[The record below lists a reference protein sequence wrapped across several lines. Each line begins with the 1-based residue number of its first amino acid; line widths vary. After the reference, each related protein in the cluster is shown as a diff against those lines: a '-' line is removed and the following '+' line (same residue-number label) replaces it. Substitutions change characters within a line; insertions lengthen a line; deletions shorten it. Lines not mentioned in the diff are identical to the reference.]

1 MLFGGHKGM
10 SFFNEVFNNFNSNYY
25 SVGTVQNKV
34 IVFSILIE
42 LITIAISLSIMIVLK
57 STHTKKTERY
67 LCIKGV
73 TRTIIIAA
81 ALNLLYY
88 IFIGT
93 VDFTVASVGKNLTL
107 IYLACKFGIGIL
119 ASTFNIYASYS
130 ILKYILSVLGIEK
143 TDEASRV
150 KLIGYFCVIGA
161 SLLSFAVAGHSIVE
175 IASDLSSTVF
185 SDEPTN
191 CISAYNLM

>member
-10 SFFNEVFNNFNSNYY
+10 SFFNEVFNSFNRAYY

-34 IVFSILIE
+34 IVISILME
-42 LITIAISLSIMIVLK
+42 LITIAISLSIMVVLK

-67 LCIKGV
+67 ICIKGV

-93 VDFTVASVGKNLTL
+93 VDFTVASVGK
-107 IYLACKFGIGIL
+107 K
-119 ASTFNIYASYS
+119 FNIN
-130 ILKYILSVLGIEK
+130 L
-143 TDEASRV
+143 
-150 KLIGYFCVIGA
+150 
-161 SLLSFAVAGHSIVE
+161 
-175 IASDLSSTVF
+175 F
-185 SDEPTN
+185 S
-191 CISAYNLM
+191 M